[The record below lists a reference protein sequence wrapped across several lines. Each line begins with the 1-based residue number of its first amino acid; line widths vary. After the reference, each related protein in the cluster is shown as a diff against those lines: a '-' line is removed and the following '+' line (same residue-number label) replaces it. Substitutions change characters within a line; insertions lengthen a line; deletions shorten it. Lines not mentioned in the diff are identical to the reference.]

1 MSWKSFNA
9 ASMARLAA
17 LKIRLMLSKSES
29 LLRDGV
35 VLWSIWFGRN
45 VLWNMYCHLNEFL
58 RFGAVKF
65 GCGGLL
71 FFCLP
76 FFLFCRSLIGL
87 LCAIAVGAVLV
98 VRLVVGRFDFA
109 FDVKSPMCC
118 LIMRFV
124 VLSFCVV
131 FHVGCRFICGRS
143 CAVALFLHC
152 LFVVWMGVVGFDA
165 IVLMV
170 VIILMVYLMIL

>member
-1 MSWKSFNA
+1 MSWKFFNA

-58 RFGAVKF
+58 RVGAAKF
-65 GCGGLL
+65 SCGSLL
-71 FFCLP
+71 SCCLP
-76 FFLFCRSLIGL
+76 FFLFCHSLMGL
-87 LCAIAVGAVLV
+87 WCAIAVGAVLV
-98 VRLVVGRFDFA
+98 VHCFVFA
-109 FDVKSPMCC
+109 FGVKSLTHC

-124 VLSFCVV
+124 AFSFCFV
-131 FHVGCRFICGRS
+131 FHVRCWFICGRLS
-143 CAVALFLHC
+143 AVALFLHC
-152 LFVVWMGVVGFDA
+152 LFVVWMGIVSFDA
-165 IVLMV
+165 VVLMV
-170 VIILMVYLMIL
+170 VIIVMVCLMIL